1 MIRLGIFLL
10 IATSAVAQA
19 PTFPYKPFGVLADI
33 MAGIMFPNSNT
44 IFDVTKHAPKT
55 AAEWT
60 AVQTSA
66 VLLAEAGNLL
76 LMPGRKKETGGL
88 VPVETAD
95 WKKHVQMLVDGAKGV
110 YPAAKAKNPDAVF
123 AACEPLYQ
131 ACFTCHEM
139 YRFCPTCPEAP
150 PKPPAQKR

>member
-1 MIRLGIFLL
+1 MRIAVFLL
-10 IATSAVAQA
+10 FASAAVAQA
-19 PTFPYKPFGVLADI
+19 PTYKPFGVLADI

-55 AAEWT
+55 DKEWI

-66 VLLAEAGNLL
+66 VLLAESGNLL
-76 LMPGRKKETGGL
+76 LLPGRKKETGGL
-88 VPVETAD
+88 VPVQTAE
-95 WKKHVQMLVDGAKGV
+95 WKKHVQALVEAAKGV
-110 YPAAKAKNPDAVF
+110 YPAAKAKNPDAIF

-131 ACFTCHEM
+131 ACFSCHEM

-150 PKPPAQKR
+150 PVTPAEKH